1 MTEHPSLALHHLLLR
16 LDGHFPDDLVSEAR
30 TWLAEG
36 LVRDVAEAVV
46 FTALTGDVALTA
58 ADVVVLSET
67 LSSSGADTA
76 ALAEVRRTDGPP
88 LPMYALAPADPTA
101 LAEQRLPAI
110 LDLTSGYVGP
120 GAPDP
125 VDTAIVASMPA
136 LTGVEALWR
145 SWRYPTDGT
154 PPRRVYL
161 VHRPDGALPS
171 AAARLQAVLREAGES
186 TPLVQ
191 VFDDE
196 PTLPAQHRIALDCAA
211 LLWTSR
217 PPAPVRFAESPGFAP
232 DQPRLDGPDRDRVL
246 TRLAYGVP
254 LLTTATFLDD
264 ALDRTRTGTVP
275 TDLRTDGEWIWSD
288 MVTYYLDR
296 HRLAPGP
303 TFLAHLRACG
313 PHPPQVGPAALHR
326 ARAALWATTTGRRE
340 TARRP

>member
-16 LDGHFPDDLVSEAR
+16 LDGNFPDDLVSEAR

-46 FTALTGDVALTA
+46 FTALTGDAPLSA
-58 ADVVVLSET
+58 ADLVVLSET
-67 LSSSGADTA
+67 LSSAGADTA

-88 LPMYALAPADPTA
+88 LPAYALAPAGPEA

-110 LDLTSGYVGP
+110 LDLTAGHTGP

-125 VDTAIVASMPA
+125 IDIAVLAAMPA
-136 LTGVEALWR
+136 LADVEALWR
-145 SWRYPTDGT
+145 SWRYPPDGT

-161 VHRPDGALPS
+161 VHRPDGTLAT
-171 AAARLQAVLREAGES
+171 AAARLQAVLREAGE
-186 TPLVQ
+186 TAPLVQ
-191 VFDDE
+191 VFDDVT
-196 PTLPAQHRIALDCAA
+196 TLPAHHRTALDCAA
-211 LLWTSR
+211 LLWTPR
-217 PPAPVRFAESPGFAP
+217 PHAPVRFAESPGFAP
-232 DQPRLDGPDRDRVL
+232 DRPRLDGPDRDRVL

-254 LLTTATFLDD
+254 LLTTATLLDD

-275 TDLRTDGEWIWSD
+275 TDLRTDGEWIWSEQI
-288 MVTYYLDR
+288 TYYLDR

-313 PHPPQVGPAALHR
+313 PHPPEVGPAVLHR